1 MHGAFIR
8 IREASG
14 RRAPGFHDAC
24 KQHVPED
31 SAWAHGMQATWVH
44 AERDDKEDRQIG
56 LAMPTTK
63 RQDFT
68 MLLHLLLLGRF
79 SIRPLFCIIFAVH
92 YFSLRA
98 AREGRRRKLGS
109 ILFGWARG
117 PGALSRMNSAPR
129 GPQCCKCTFIN
140 PLNRGNFN
148 PPTLFMF
155 CCSFDS

>member
-14 RRAPGFHDAC
+14 RRAPGFHDTC

-31 SAWAHGMQATWVH
+31 AAWAHGMQVTWVH
-44 AERDDKEDRQIG
+44 AERDDKEDRQVG

-63 RQDFT
+63 GQDFT
-68 MLLHLLLLGRF
+68 MLLHILLLG
-79 SIRPLFCIIFAVH
+79 SIFLFDHCFCTCFAVK

-117 PGALSRMNSAPR
+117 PGALSRDDFGTA
-129 GPQCCKCTFIN
+129 GPTMLQMH
-140 PLNRGNFN
+140 GWQ
-148 PPTLFMF
+148 
-155 CCSFDS
+155 SS